1 MKRAN
6 DYTRRKKLA
15 SLAIALTSALAG
27 PLAAQSW
34 TTGFFNT
41 NDGWVEGS
49 YVTGQNTNDSL
60 ADRWQGND
68 PENEVSPG
76 VFVGGT
82 DYIQFVTGYTPIG
95 SATGNRSLIQGGLNI
110 ATGYV
115 PGTNS
120 VSIWRSF
127 TPLAVGPT
135 GTASFR
141 IEWSLIGSL
150 DPSFPNADT
159 FSFQLRDGSNTT
171 NLLSMQL
178 TPGIN
183 IQPNSY
189 TLQSLAAGEPTNTLA
204 DLGYQ
209 AIYQLQVDMTGTT
222 YDAELWQIN
231 SATRAVITNLVLAT
245 AEPLAGGSS
254 AEDFGTFAL
263 NWDLASGDP
272 ADPGSNYIIVNEVSV
287 VPESSTTALLGVA
300 AAALLATLLR
310 RRA

>member
-1 MKRAN
+1 MTKRIAN
-6 DYTRRKKLA
+6 KFGG
-15 SLAIALTSALAG
+15 LAIVVTLAMAA
-27 PLAAQSW
+27 PLAAQPWS
-34 TTGFFNT
+34 TGFFNT
-41 NDGWVEGS
+41 NDGWVEGA
-49 YVTGQNTNDSL
+49 YVTGQNTNDIV

-82 DYIQFVTGYTPIG
+82 DYIQFVSGYTPIG

-110 ATGYV
+110 ATGYI

-159 FSFQLRDGSNTT
+159 FSFQLRDESNTT
-171 NLLSMQL
+171 SLLSMQL

-189 TLQSLAAGEPTNTLA
+189 TLQSLAAGAPTNTLA

-209 AIYQLQVDMTGTT
+209 AVYQLQVDMTGSN
-222 YDAELWQIN
+222 YNAELWQIN

-245 AEPLAGGSS
+245 AEPLAGGTS

-263 NWDLASGDP
+263 NWDLESGNA

-287 VPESSTTALLGVA
+287 VPEPSSY
-300 AAALLATLLR
+300 ALLALAGTALALFAIRR